1 MTDPTNSNLP
11 PDGGTPRT
19 GPIGS
24 TDRPAAD
31 PDPVPMLGDAL
42 SGLLR
47 GVLSRS
53 RTEVERLASDGRARL
68 ELRQLRKDRLRMYGK
83 LGKETRAL
91 LEAGE
96 IEHPGLARGVG
107 RISELDERIA
117 AAEAAFAA
125 TGEPVPADPEL
136 DEPDSP

>member
-1 MTDPTNSNLP
+1 MSDPTQSTP
-11 PDGGTPRT
+11 PPSTATP
-19 GPIGS
+19 PAGS
-24 TDRPAAD
+24 AAGRSAST
-31 PDPVPMLGDAL
+31 DPVPLLGDAL

-68 ELRQLRKDRLRMYGK
+68 ELRQLRKDRQRMYSK

-96 IEHPGLARGVG
+96 IEHPGLARGVS
-107 RISELDERIA
+107 RIGELDERIVT
-117 AAEAAFAA
+117 AEAAFAA
-125 TGEPVPADPEL
+125 TGEPVPTDPEI
-136 DEPDSP
+136 DEGDSP